1 MRSDTLL
8 FFHVLVGMALLGGAL
23 TAGISALAAGRTR
36 QDGVAHALRRVS
48 WSSSLVTAA
57 AAVVAMIFG
66 EALASK
72 EDVTATWLDV
82 ARALTLISLIAGGV
96 LVAVLARLAVSRPN
110 LGRAVGSLSLVLA
123 LVAVAVA
130 FLMAAKPS

>member
-36 QDGVAHALRRVS
+36 HDGVAHALRRVS
-48 WSSSLVTAA
+48 WSSSLVAA
-57 AAVVAMIFG
+57 VGAVAAVVLG

-72 EDVTATWLDV
+72 EDVTATWLDIG
-82 ARALTLISLIAGGV
+82 RTLTFVGLIAGGV
-96 LVAVLARLAVSRPN
+96 LVAVLARLAVSRPH